1 MEPSLTGIK
10 MSIDLGRADS
20 IVADGISS
28 TDLPDSARYVDD
40 RHFQVVSAV
49 GKSNSVSALGFDCLG
64 KGLM

>member
-1 MEPSLTGIK
+1 MELSLTGIK
-10 MSIDLGRADS
+10 MSIDLERAVS
-20 IVADGISS
+20 IVADGFSS

-49 GKSNSVSALGFDCLG
+49 GKSISVSALGFDCLG